1 MLIRGNQ
8 IKTNTFRDSKA
19 PKSDYDKQEP
29 KKQKRELFPKLN
41 FNNDKAV
48 KITGLFLLLLAIYF
62 FVAFCSYLFTWEED
76 MSYVIDANG
85 GWSNLFKTA
94 EELKSNGVLN
104 PDIQNWAGKLGALL
118 SHQFIYEWFGIA
130 AFIFVFVFTVLGY
143 RLLFKVTLFPV
154 VKTLGYSFFL
164 LIFSSLLIAYFHAYI
179 SEYPHFLEGEFG
191 FYLNQL
197 LKAQIGAAGVA
208 GVLAFSALTT
218 LVIAYNIDFKLPERR
233 KASLNVNHLE
243 DEDITVEE
251 PAYQRNPIR
260 RTESVITED
269 EEGEVEI
276 APVINKP
283 VTQVYTSLSEPE
295 DSRPQVESRFAP
307 LVNEDKEVDDEP
319 VLETEFEMPV
329 NRKPI
334 QNRVKEDLA
343 LETIIPDQD
352 PVVEEPEFTV
362 QLSEE
367 EAKAKELVDQFGTYD
382 PTLDL
387 SSYKNPTIDLLEN
400 YGVNKIAVDAEELEA
415 NKNKI
420 VETLNN
426 YNIEID
432 KIKAT
437 IGPTVTLYE
446 IIPAPG
452 VRISKIKNLEDD
464 IALSLAALGIRII
477 APMPGKG
484 TIGIEVPN
492 RHPEMVPMRAII
504 TTEKFQKTEMDL
516 PIALGKTISNEVFIA
531 DLAKMPHMLVA
542 GATGQGKSVG
552 INTILVSLLYKKHPS
567 QLKFVLVDPKKV
579 ELTLFK
585 KIERHFLAKLPG
597 EEDAIITDTKKV
609 INTLNSLCIE
619 MDQRYDL
626 LKDAGVRNLREYN
639 AKFINRKLNPNNG
652 HRYLPF
658 IVLVVDEFADLMM
671 TAGKEVETPIARLAQ
686 LARAIGI
693 HLIIATQRPSVN
705 IITGTIKANFPAR
718 LAFRVTSKIDSRT
731 ILDTGGAD
739 QLIGKGDML
748 LSTGSDLIRLQCAF
762 VDTPEVDNVC
772 EFIGE
777 QRGYPS
783 AFMLPEYVG
792 DDADGGGPKDFDPD
806 DRDPLFED
814 AARLIV
820 MHQQGSTSLIQ
831 RKLKLGYNRAGRIID
846 QLEAAGVVGPF
857 EGSKAREVLIPD
869 DYSLEQF
876 LDGLNGK

>member
-1 MLIRGNQ
+1 MPIKGNQ
-8 IKTNTFRDSKA
+8 FKTNTIKEPLNKA
-19 PKSDYDKQEP
+19 SEPYKKSVDQE
-29 KKQKRELFPKLN
+29 KGKESN
-41 FNNDKAV
+41 FNFKINFRNDRAI
-48 KITGLFLLLLAIYF
+48 KITGLFLLILALYF
-62 FVAFCSYLFTWEED
+62 LVSFTSYFFTWED
-76 MSYVIDANG
+76 DQSYVIDANG
-85 GWSNLFKTA
+85 GWSNLFKTIK
-94 EELKSNGVLN
+94 ELQSNGVIN
-104 PDIQNWAGKLGALL
+104 PNIQNWAGKLGALL
-118 SHQFIYEWFGIA
+118 SHQFIYEWFGVA
-130 AFIFVFVFTVLGY
+130 SFLFIFVFIVIGY
-143 RLLFKVTLFPV
+143 RLLLKVQLLSIP
-154 VKTLGYSFFL
+154 KTLAYCFFL
-164 LIFSSLLIAYFHAYI
+164 LIFTSVTFGFFHSFI
-179 SEYPHFLEGEFG
+179 SEYPHYLEGEFG
-191 FYLNQL
+191 FYSNL
-197 LKAQIGAAGVA
+197 LLEAQIGVAGAAGVLVFA
-208 GVLAFSALTT
+208 GLTC
-218 LVIAYNIDFKLPERR
+218 LIIAYNIDFKLPER
-233 KASLNVNHLE
+233 KLKLVDDINETENQINDIE
-243 DEDITVEE
+243 DLDE
-251 PAYQRNPIR
+251 
-260 RTESVITED
+260 ED
-269 EEGEVEI
+269 EEILNDEEYITTPVEFPLKNQIINTPLPQKQPEHSFEVEDTTSQTEEEFL
-276 APVINKP
+276 KP
-283 VTQVYTSLSEPE
+283 NDGFDEVVNHKKEEEKPK
-295 DSRPQVESRFAP
+295 VE
-307 LVNEDKEVDDEP
+307 
-319 VLETEFEMPV
+319 
-329 NRKPI
+329 
-334 QNRVKEDLA
+334 EDLE
-343 LETIIPDQD
+343 LVIEKT
-352 PVVEEPEFTV
+352 
-362 QLSEE
+362 EE
-367 EAKAKELVDQFGTYD
+367 EAKSEDLVEQFGAYD

-387 SSYKNPTIDLLEN
+387 SSYKNPTIELLEQ
-400 YGVNKIAVDAEELEA
+400 YGTGKINVDAAELES

-492 RHPEMVPMRAII
+492 SHPEMVSMRSII
-504 TTEKFQKTEMDL
+504 ATEKFQNTTMDL

-579 ELTLFK
+579 ELSLFK

-597 EEDAIITDTKKV
+597 EDDAIITDTKKV

-626 LKDAGVRNLREYN
+626 LKDAGVRNLKEYN
-639 AKFINRKLNPNNG
+639 EKFIKRKLNPNNG
-652 HRYLPF
+652 HRFLPF
-658 IVLVVDEFADLMM
+658 IVLVIDEFADLMM

-693 HLIIATQRPSVN
+693 HLVLATQRPSVN

-731 ILDTGGAD
+731 ILDSGGAD

-762 VDTPEVDNVC
+762 VDTPEVDRVTD
-772 EFIGE
+772 FIGE
-777 QRGYPS
+777 QRGYAS
-783 AFMLPEYVG
+783 AYELPEYVG
-792 DDADGGGPKDFDPD
+792 DDGDGGSIKDFDPS
-806 DRDPLFED
+806 DRDAMFED

-846 QLEAAGVVGPF
+846 QLEGAGIVGAF

-869 DYSLEQF
+869 EYALEQF
-876 LDGLNGK
+876 LSNLDKKD

>member
-1 MLIRGNQ
+1 MPTKGNQ
-8 IKTNTFRDSKA
+8 FRTNTFKGEE
-19 PKSDYDKQEP
+19 KSEAEP
-29 KKQKRELFPKLN
+29 FRKKSIGGIAGSNFPKLN
-41 FNNDKAV
+41 FTNDRFI
-48 KITGLFLLLLAIYF
+48 KISGLFLLLLALYF
-62 FVAFCSYLFTWEED
+62 LISFTSYLFTWQD
-76 MSYVIDANG
+76 DQSYVVDANG
-85 GWSNLFKTA
+85 GWSNFFKTSA
-94 EELKSNGVLN
+94 ELKSNGVLN

-118 SHQFIYEWFGIA
+118 SHQFMYEWFGIA
-130 AFIFVFVFTVLGY
+130 SFIFVFIFIILGY
-143 RLLFKVTLFPV
+143 RLLFKVKLLSV
-154 VKTLGYSFFL
+154 SKTLAYCFFL
-164 LIFSSLLIAYFHAYI
+164 LVFTSVTLAFFHAFVAD
-179 SEYPHFLEGEFG
+179 YPHFLEGEFG
-191 FYLNQL
+191 YYTNL
-197 LKAQIGAAGVA
+197 LLEAQVGRAGVA
-208 GVLAFSALTT
+208 GILLFAGLAC
-218 LVIAYNIDFKLPERR
+218 LVIAYNIDFRLPQ
-233 KASLNVNHLE
+233 KAPKAVPVTNDINEDDLDEAAFDDEEEIDEQDYKTVAVGAHRSTAVNIPLPPKPLEKPTESTFEVNNTLE
-243 DEDITVEE
+243 DDGFEE
-251 PAYQRNPIR
+251 
-260 RTESVITED
+260 VI
-269 EEGEVEI
+269 
-276 APVINKP
+276 KP
-283 VTQVYTSLSEPE
+283 VFEDVKKPEEKELEIIEPE
-295 DSRPQVESRFAP
+295 E
-307 LVNEDKEVDDEP
+307 
-319 VLETEFEMPV
+319 LE
-329 NRKPI
+329 
-334 QNRVKEDLA
+334 
-343 LETIIPDQD
+343 
-352 PVVEEPEFTV
+352 
-362 QLSEE
+362 LSIEKTEE
-367 EAKAKELVDQFGTYD
+367 EIKSESLVEQFGSYD

-387 SSYKNPTIDLLEN
+387 ASYKNPTLELLEQ
-400 YGVNKIAVDAEELEA
+400 YGSNKIAVDTTELEN

-420 VETLNN
+420 VETLSN
-426 YNIEID
+426 YNIDID

-492 RHPEMVPMRAII
+492 SHPEMVSMRSII
-504 TTEKFQKTEMDL
+504 ATEKFQNTTMDL

-579 ELTLFK
+579 ELSLFK

-597 EEDAIITDTKKV
+597 EDDAIITDTKKV

-626 LKDAGVRNLREYN
+626 LKDAGVRNLKEYN
-639 AKFINRKLNPNNG
+639 EKFIKRKLNPNNG
-652 HRYLPF
+652 HRFLPF
-658 IVLVVDEFADLMM
+658 IVLVIDEFADLMM

-693 HLIIATQRPSVN
+693 HLVLATQRPSVN

-731 ILDTGGAD
+731 ILDSGGAD

-762 VDTPEVDNVC
+762 VDTPEVDRVTD
-772 EFIGE
+772 FIGE
-777 QRGYPS
+777 QRGYAS
-783 AFMLPEYVG
+783 AYELPEYVG
-792 DDADGGGPKDFDPD
+792 DDADGGSIKDFDPK
-806 DRDPLFED
+806 DRDAMFED

-846 QLEAAGVVGPF
+846 QLEASGIVGPF

-869 DYSLEQF
+869 EYSLEQF
-876 LDGLNGK
+876 LSNLDNKD